1 MIPQPMC
8 LAKSTR
14 VAMLSRMFYAP
25 WIPLPGAI
33 ELRQL
38 VLNTFQISALLVQAH
53 ARAPAVILLR
63 PTRGSNSGSDEA
75 PNIFGSHSEPMESTR
90 MSPVITPAGVTKG
103 RCHLERVSGSRR

>member
-38 VLNTFQISALLVQAH
+38 VLNTFQISALLLWAH

-63 PTRGSNSGSDEA
+63 PTRVPTPGWMKLRTSSA
-75 PNIFGSHSEPMESTR
+75 PIRNRWNLPE
-90 MSPVITPAGVTKG
+90 
-103 RCHLERVSGSRR
+103 